1 MQYIGMDTHISNLD
15 FAVVNDAGRLMK
27 ATSVATS
34 VKNFMEFVRKVPP
47 PRITSTWVTSRM
59 AKVVISRPDINLLS
73 SNRYG
78 MQHRRLASVIA
89 LQRTSNAQ
97 LRRSPTLLPE
107 LPIAGTVRVGSIP
120 NTTTRVSLI

>member
-47 PRITSTWVTSRM
+47 LV
-59 AKVVISRPDINLLS
+59 
-73 SNRYG
+73 
-78 MQHRRLASVIA
+78 
-89 LQRTSNAQ
+89 
-97 LRRSPTLLPE
+97 
-107 LPIAGTVRVGSIP
+107 
-120 NTTTRVSLI
+120 

>member
-47 PRITSTWVTSRM
+47 PRIIYMEEGHWQVG
-59 AKVVISRPDINLLS
+59 IGNL
-73 SNRYG
+73 
-78 MQHRRLASVIA
+78 
-89 LQRTSNAQ
+89 
-97 LRRSPTLLPE
+97 RSF
-107 LPIAGTVRVGSIP
+107 R
-120 NTTTRVSLI
+120 